1 MTYKYQVYTSDKKIV
16 QGTIEVTSESLAEGA
31 LYRAGYQQVLSL
43 REIPAGFSLE
53 NLIPTLFGIKTQ
65 EVIEFSTQ
73 LATLLASGIN
83 ILTALRLLEGQ
94 ATKPPLKKT
103 IGGLVEEIQGGSS
116 FSQALGHYPGA
127 FPDTYCQVIQA
138 GEQAGKLEFGL
149 SQAAA
154 YLEKQAAARQKIQRA
169 MAYPV
174 FVMLMA
180 VAVSVLLITVA
191 LPPLVSLF
199 DSLGTELPW
208 TTRLLMS
215 TTGFMLDNGLYI
227 IIVIFAVIT
236 LTAGLL
242 RLPPVKLEKDRL
254 LLRLPLIGPINVERS
269 MQRFCRTSAMLLKA
283 GLLLPRVLDTAVRA
297 DGNRVIRGA
306 LRQVRDRLV
315 QGDGLSRPMS
325 EIDLFPRLL
334 VEMVVVGE
342 KTGAMDDTLATLA
355 DFYERKVDRRIDV
368 LISMIEPLL
377 TLMVGAVI
385 IFIALSMFTP
395 LYSILRSIN

>member
-1 MTYKYQVYTSDKKIV
+1 MAYKYQAYTSDKRIV

-31 LYRAGYQQVLSL
+31 LYRAGYQHVLSL
-43 REIPAGFSLE
+43 KEIPAGFSLE
-53 NLIPTLFGIKTQ
+53 SLIPTLFGIKTQ
-65 EVIEFSTQ
+65 EVIDFSTQ
-73 LATLLASGIN
+73 LATLLESGIN

-116 FSQALGHYPGA
+116 FSQSLGHYPRA
-127 FPDTYCQVIQA
+127 FPDTCCQVIKA

-149 SQAAA
+149 SQAAG
-154 YLEKQAAARQKIQRA
+154 YLEKQAIASQKIQRA

-191 LPPLVSLF
+191 LPPLVNLF

-208 TTRLLMS
+208 ATRLLMS

-227 IIVIFAVIT
+227 IIVIFAVIM

-242 RLPPVKLEKDRL
+242 RLPSVKLEKDRL

-283 GLLLPRVLDTAVRA
+283 GLLLPQILDTAVQT

-368 LISMIEPLL
+368 LISMIEPML

-395 LYSILRSIN
+395 LYSILRGIH